1 MKITQ
6 EQYDDAARAVLV
18 ALRQRRATSNRRLH
32 VDRYKK
38 HAAPI
43 LGIASVYPARWAEV
57 LDAGR
62 RLGLF
67 KVDRKTLKKPFF
79 VDLGADL
86 RPSSYTATQSNP
98 APAPAIVDDVY
109 DEDTSDD
116 PTVSAAA
123 SERISNV
130 NSPTHVVIMYRK
142 KTQDRLLGMWQ
153 HDRVMPINSEKL
165 KKRLDRWSR
174 FDDLQVVVGYMTI
187 PNQ

>member
-1 MKITQ
+1 M
-6 EQYDDAARAVLV
+6 
-18 ALRQRRATSNRRLH
+18 
-32 VDRYKK
+32 
-38 HAAPI
+38 
-43 LGIASVYPARWAEV
+43 
-57 LDAGR
+57 
-62 RLGLF
+62 
-67 KVDRKTLKKPFF
+67 
-79 VDLGADL
+79 
-86 RPSSYTATQSNP
+86 
-98 APAPAIVDDVY
+98 DDVY